1 MKLPKGKFINNKHL
15 FNVVLNVQSP
25 NDDEQ
30 VQKRQWSKVMI
41 KYLLRFH
48 SHINKDIKRAVM
60 SNQRGHW
67 QFISKSRKCSV
78 SYTVVKYQTI
88 IIYLCL
94 TRKYNDFEW
103 YKRNISNGWNEI
115 LYFLWEIYTCFPYI
129 ETEDDR
135 RGTRMCIN

>member
-78 SYTVVKYQTI
+78 SYTVVKYQKITLN
-88 IIYLCL
+88 LCL
-94 TRKYNDFEW
+94 TRKWIVQEKYFQWLKWNII
-103 YKRNISNGWNEI
+103 YPLRN
-115 LYFLWEIYTCFPYI
+115 LYMFSIYRNW
-129 ETEDDR
+129 R
-135 RGTRMCIN
+135 R